1 MLEYRR
7 RVPNR
12 PVTVTIILALVLGF
26 MAFSKSHDLDA
37 KSARLKVKREI
48 HADCSGAVRIG
59 NAQAS
64 EILDEEGRFDRFE
77 VTQSV
82 TFANGKAQNILGSVW
97 PDITIGPRIPTGGG
111 DYFALMEFND
121 IVELSDLTGVC

>member
-1 MLEYRR
+1 MLEYRS

-12 PVTVTIILALVLGF
+12 PVTATIILALVLGF

-37 KSARLKVKREI
+37 ESARLKVEREI

-59 NAQAS
+59 NAQAF
-64 EILDEEGRFDRFE
+64 EILDKEGRFDRFE

-82 TFANGKAQNILGSVW
+82 TFANGKSQHILGSVW
-97 PDITIGPRIPTGGG
+97 PDITIGPRIPAGGG
-111 DYFALMEFND
+111 DYFALIEFND